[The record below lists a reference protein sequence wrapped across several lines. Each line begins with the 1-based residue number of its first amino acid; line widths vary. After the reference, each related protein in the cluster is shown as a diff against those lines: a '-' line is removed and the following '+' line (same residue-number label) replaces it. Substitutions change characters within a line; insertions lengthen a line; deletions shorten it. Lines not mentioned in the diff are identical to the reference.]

1 MSMRIRTITYAD
13 WPVPIHSFMSTYP
26 RFFFGFHSPPL
37 LCPPLYHLFPLPF
50 HPFSPPPLPPPSS
63 PKPAASVAIDG
74 TDGRRT
80 GGLPSLG
87 LAAPPRKRGCSGY
100 PLCLHVVLFG
110 VRVGFECLCGGG
122 ASASHGVVCAA
133 VWQDDAGKQCFPR
146 SRRDCRFLSRCG
158 MRGQVNVASGR
169 GRGWRDAYAW
179 TCSMMAHGS
188 KE

>member
-1 MSMRIRTITYAD
+1 MRIRTITYAD
-13 WPVPIHSFMSTYP
+13 WPVPIHSFISTYP
-26 RFFFGFHSPPL
+26 RFFFRFPFTPSPLPSSLPPL
-37 LCPPLYHLFPLPF
+37 SLT
-50 HPFSPPPLPPPSS
+50 FSPLLTPPLPPPSS

-169 GRGWRDAYAW
+169 GRG
-179 TCSMMAHGS
+179 
-188 KE
+188 